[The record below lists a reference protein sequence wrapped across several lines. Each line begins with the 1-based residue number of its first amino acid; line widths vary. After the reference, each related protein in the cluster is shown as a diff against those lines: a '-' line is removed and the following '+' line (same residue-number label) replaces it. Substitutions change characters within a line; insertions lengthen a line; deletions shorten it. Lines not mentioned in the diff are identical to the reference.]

1 MSIQKNKNK
10 IENANCVVAE
20 GHIYFP
26 KGYYFRYGY
35 LKGKKKLPFSV
46 INEIRTNTL
55 PVTAKI
61 NTNEIIFLQ
70 GLDEKKCIEIKE
82 KSNICLTTPTDNWS
96 LLCDEFLDT
105 EFSQEQKENVIQLL
119 KENGIDKDEVSQIRK
134 RISSRMLLHTFFS
147 WEWMY
152 YGQFDVLKQL
162 WPLSHKKYC
171 WTMEIALR
179 NRSGLNFFDSG
190 KK

>member
-10 IENANCVVAE
+10 NKSADCVVAE
-20 GHIYFP
+20 DHIYFP
-26 KGYYFRYGY
+26 KGYCFKYGF
-35 LKGKKKLPFSV
+35 LKNKKKLPFS
-46 INEIRTNTL
+46 IIDEIRTNTF

-82 KSNICLTTPTDNWS
+82 KSNISLTTPVDNWS

-105 EFSQEQKENVIQLL
+105 ECSNEQQEDVIQLL
-119 KENGIDKDEVSQIRK
+119 MENGINRDEVNGIRK
-134 RISSRMLLHTFFS
+134 RISSRMLILTFFS

-162 WPLSHKKYC
+162 WPLNQKKYW

-179 NRSGLNFFDSG
+179 S
-190 KK
+190 KKD